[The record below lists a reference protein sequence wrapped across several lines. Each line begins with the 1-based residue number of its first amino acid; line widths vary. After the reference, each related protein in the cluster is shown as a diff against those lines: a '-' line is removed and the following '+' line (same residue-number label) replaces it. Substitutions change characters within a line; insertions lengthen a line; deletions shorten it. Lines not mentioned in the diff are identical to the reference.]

1 VKAARTAAVIGIL
14 AALVWP
20 EIPRYAAER
29 RVGYATTAFLSL
41 LDRSGDPETA
51 RNIAAV
57 GELALLTTGSLPD
70 DPRPWVLAGS
80 SCLVTGR
87 PERALE
93 LYREAFA
100 TGERSEID
108 LNLGRAYALLNRADS
123 AAAAHLRAGWV
134 SPEILESLPPAVK
147 DPLLAEIA
155 RLSEQLR
162 HGKLTEPPPL
172 PEQERREQKRGQ
184 FRVPSLEFRVGGA
197 PVKLVTRNPKLGT
210 HCFTSRK
217 IRLE

>member
-1 VKAARTAAVIGIL
+1 VKLLRAAAVIAIL
-14 AALVWP
+14 ALLAWP

-29 RVGYATTAFLSL
+29 RVGYATSTFRSL
-41 LDRSGDPETA
+41 LDRSAEPEAA

-57 GELALLTTGSLPD
+57 GELALSAAGRLPD
-70 DPRPWVLAGS
+70 DPRPWVLGGS

-100 TGERSEID
+100 TGERAEID
-108 LNLGRAYALLNRADS
+108 LNLGRAYAMLHRTDS

-134 SPEILESLPPAVK
+134 SPEILESLPPGVK

-155 RLSEQLR
+155 RLSEELR
-162 HGKLTEPPPL
+162 QGKLAEPPPL
-172 PEQERREQKRGQ
+172 PPEERR
-184 FRVPSLEFRVGGA
+184 
-197 PVKLVTRNPKLGT
+197 
-210 HCFTSRK
+210 
-217 IRLE
+217 